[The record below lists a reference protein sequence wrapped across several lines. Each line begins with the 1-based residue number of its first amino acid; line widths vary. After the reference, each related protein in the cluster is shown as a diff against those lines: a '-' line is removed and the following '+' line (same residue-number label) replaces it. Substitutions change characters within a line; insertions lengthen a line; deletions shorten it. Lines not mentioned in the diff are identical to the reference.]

1 MRILAFGTYRL
12 WEQPRVQ
19 VLFEGLR
26 EHGHELVECNVPL
39 AVDTAARV
47 ETARRPL
54 RAPLVGVRVTDA
66 WRRLWRKAKD
76 APDPDVVLVPYMGH
90 FDVHLARRRFRTKP
104 ILLDHYL
111 FFRDTAIDRGATSK
125 AELAVLDRIDKSA
138 VRAAD
143 LVFVDSE
150 GHRELLP
157 EPQRSE
163 SFVVYIGTPKEW
175 FHEPEPRAEAPLR
188 VVFFGIFTPLQG
200 APVIGE
206 AIRLLDPDPA
216 VVRFTMAGQGQD
228 LEETRRSAGGSPA
241 VEWID
246 WVERDELP
254 ALVFEHDVCLGIF
267 SAGAKGMRVI
277 PNKVF
282 QGAAAGCAIVTSN
295 SRSQEEA
302 MGEAAV
308 FVPPEDPEALAD
320 ALRRLVADR
329 ERVWALRRAAY
340 RRAVTAFAPAAV
352 VEPLHERLQAGVR
365 KRR

>member
-1 MRILAFGTYRL
+1 VRIVAFGTYRL

-39 AVDTAARV
+39 AVDTAERVKAARQ
-47 ETARRPL
+47 PF
-54 RAPLVGVRVTDA
+54 RAPLVAARVARA
-66 WRRLWRKAKD
+66 WRELWRRAKD
-76 APDPDVVLVPYMGH
+76 VPEPDVVLVPYMGH
-90 FDVHLARRRFRTKP
+90 FDVHLARRRFKSKP
-104 ILLDHYL
+104 IVLDHYL
-111 FFRDTAIDRGATSK
+111 FFRDTAIDRGTTLRP
-125 AELAVLDRIDKSA
+125 ELAVLDRLDKSA
-138 VRAAD
+138 VGAAD

-157 EPQRSE
+157 EPIRSE
-163 SFVVYIGTPKEW
+163 AFTVYIGTPKEW
-175 FHEPEPRAEAPLR
+175 LKEPEPRGQGPLR
-188 VVFFGIFTPLQG
+188 VIFFGIYTPLQG

-216 VVRFTMAGQGQD
+216 EVRFTMAGRGQE
-228 LEETRRSAGGSPA
+228 LARTRELAGDSGA

-267 SAGAKGMRVI
+267 SPGVKGMRVI

-282 QGAAAGCAIVTSN
+282 QGAAAGCAIVTSD
-295 SRSQEEA
+295 SRSQREA
-302 MGEAAV
+302 LGDAAR
-308 FVPPEDPEALAD
+308 FVEPGNAQALAD
-320 ALRRLVADR
+320 ALRWLIADG
-329 ERVWALRRAAY
+329 ERVWKLRDAAY
-340 RRAVTAFAPAAV
+340 RRAVEAFAPAAV

>member
-39 AVDTAARV
+39 AVDTADRV
-47 ETARRPL
+47 ETARKPW
-54 RAPLVGVRVTDA
+54 RAPLVGVRVADA
-66 WRRLWRKAKD
+66 WRKLWRKAK
-76 APDPDVVLVPYMGH
+76 ALPDPDVVLVPYMGH
-90 FDVHLARRRFRTKP
+90 FDVHLARRRFGKKP
-104 ILLDHYL
+104 IVLDHYL

-125 AELAVLDRIDKSA
+125 AELAVLGRIDRSA

-143 LVFVDSE
+143 LVLVDSE

-163 SFVVYIGTPKEW
+163 AFVVYIGTPKEW
-175 FHEPEPRAEAPLR
+175 FHEPEPRAEGPLR
-188 VVFFGIFTPLQG
+188 VVFFGIYTPLQG

-216 VVRFTMAGQGQD
+216 QVRFTMAGRGQD
-228 LEETRRSAGGSPA
+228 FEETRRLARDSPA

-254 ALVFEHDVCLGIF
+254 ALVFGHDVCLGIF
-267 SAGAKGMRVI
+267 SAGPKGMRVI

-295 SRSQEEA
+295 SRSQQDA
-302 MGEAAV
+302 MGDAAV
-308 FVPPEDPEALAD
+308 FVPPEDPEALAA
-320 ALRRLVADR
+320 ALRMLIEDR
-329 ERVWALRRAAY
+329 DHVWALRQGAY
-340 RRAVTAFAPAAV
+340 RRAVEAFAPAAV
-352 VEPLHERLQAGVR
+352 VAPLHERLQAGVR